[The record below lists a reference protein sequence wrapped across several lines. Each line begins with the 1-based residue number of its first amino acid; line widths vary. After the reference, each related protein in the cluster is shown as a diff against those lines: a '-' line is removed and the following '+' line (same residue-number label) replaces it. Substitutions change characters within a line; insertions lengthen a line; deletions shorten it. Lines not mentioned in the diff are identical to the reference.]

1 MDQLR
6 ALARTLRI
14 EAHAVWLTARHP
26 DTPWLARL
34 LGMVIAA
41 YALSPIDLIPDFIP
55 ILGVLDEAVLIPL
68 GIWLFLKLVP
78 DQLYADKLGRGCGNR
93 GPLDRAY
100 RAHCPIALAIT
111 NTLPS
116 LARRYV
122 GQSNLPRQA
131 QYRCAICRR

>member
-34 LGMVIAA
+34 FGMIIAA

-55 ILGVLDEAVLIPL
+55 ILGYLDDALLIPL

-78 DQLYADKLGRGCGNR
+78 DQLYARNR
-93 GPLDRAY
+93 AIAAQAAERPISWAGAGAIAALWIGL
-100 RAHCPIALAIT
+100 IAL
-111 NTLPS
+111 
-116 LARRYV
+116 V
-122 GQSNLPRQA
+122 GRVLLR
-131 QYRCAICRR
+131 

>member
-14 EAHAVWLTARHP
+14 EAHAVWLTARDP
-26 DTPWLARL
+26 DAPWLARV

-55 ILGVLDEAVLIPL
+55 IVGLLDEAVLIPL

-78 DQLYADKLGRGCGNR
+78 DQLYAENR
-93 GPLDRAY
+93 AIAAKAAER
-100 RAHCPIALAIT
+100 PISWVGAAAIAALWIGFIGLAALLF
-111 NTLPS
+111 LP
-116 LARRYV
+116 
-122 GQSNLPRQA
+122 
-131 QYRCAICRR
+131 

>member
-78 DQLYADKLGRGCGNR
+78 DQLYAENR
-93 GPLDRAY
+93 AIAAQAAQR
-100 RAHCPIALAIT
+100 PISWGGAAAIAALWIGLIVLNALLL
-111 NTLPS
+111 LP
-116 LARRYV
+116 
-122 GQSNLPRQA
+122 
-131 QYRCAICRR
+131 